1 MYKII
6 SIIFFSLVLIMSCK
20 NLNNNELREGDL
32 LFQNLNCGELC
43 EAIEAVTTGVDGKDF
58 SHCALV
64 VKINDSL
71 KVIEAIGSKVQLNSI
86 ETFYRRSGDLDSVKN
101 ITVGRLKKQFQ
112 YLIPKTIFFAKQQIS
127 KDYDEEFLINNNKLY
142 CSELIY
148 ESLKYANNDKDFLT
162 LEPMTFKN
170 PKTNEFFLAWVNYYK
185 TLNCQIP
192 EGKLGI
198 NPGLI
203 SRSNKIEVVTINK

>member
-71 KVIEAIGSKVQLNSI
+71 KVIEAFRV
-86 ETFYRRSGDLDSVKN
+86 
-101 ITVGRLKKQFQ
+101 
-112 YLIPKTIFFAKQQIS
+112 PIFIF
-127 KDYDEEFLINNNKLY
+127 
-142 CSELIY
+142 
-148 ESLKYANNDKDFLT
+148 
-162 LEPMTFKN
+162 
-170 PKTNEFFLAWVNYYK
+170 
-185 TLNCQIP
+185 
-192 EGKLGI
+192 
-198 NPGLI
+198 
-203 SRSNKIEVVTINK
+203 